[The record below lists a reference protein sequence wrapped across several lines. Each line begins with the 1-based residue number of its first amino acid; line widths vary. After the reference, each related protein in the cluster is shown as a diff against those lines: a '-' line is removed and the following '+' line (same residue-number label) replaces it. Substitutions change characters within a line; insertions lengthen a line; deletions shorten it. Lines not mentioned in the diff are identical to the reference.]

1 MSSEPNM
8 SKQASPARDR
18 VNILY
23 KDHESKQERE
33 LPLKILVIGDLSGRE
48 DERMLDERKP
58 IKVDNRSLGAVMAEH
73 GLRLRFNCP
82 NKLSDDPLDTLP
94 VDLKFAS
101 FADFGP
107 EWIAQQIPE
116 LRTLVDTRRSLTEL
130 KEWLAISPSLVHR
143 LREALATPENRKQL
157 RRELGISTAAA
168 KEDV

>member
-1 MSSEPNM
+1 M

-23 KDHESKQERE
+23 KDHESKQDRE
-33 LPLKILVIGDLSGRE
+33 LPLKILVIGDFAGHE
-48 DERMLDERKP
+48 DDRPLDERKP
-58 IKVDNRSLGAVMAEH
+58 IKVDNRNLGAVMAEH

-82 NKLSDDPLDTLP
+82 NKLSDDPQDTLP

-101 FADFGP
+101 YSDFGP
-107 EWIAQQIPE
+107 EWVAQQVPE

-130 KEWLAISPSLVHR
+130 KEWIGVSPSLAHR

-157 RRELGISTAAA
+157 RRELGMSG
-168 KEDV
+168 KRGEEDV